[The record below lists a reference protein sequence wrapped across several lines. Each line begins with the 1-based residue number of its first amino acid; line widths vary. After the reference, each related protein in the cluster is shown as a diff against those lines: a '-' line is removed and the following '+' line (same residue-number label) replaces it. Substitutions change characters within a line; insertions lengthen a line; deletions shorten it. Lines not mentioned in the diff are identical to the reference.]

1 MIQMSSNCERSMPLT
16 FSASVV
22 QSFYCRGTEVTAA
35 SNTKKVP
42 ALTAFRGSCTALSA
56 SVAHCFRRCC
66 VMKRADSTG
75 LAAQK
80 AAVAKLTELI
90 GGDVPKAYTAALGW
104 LGRATINFA

>member
-1 MIQMSSNCERSMPLT
+1 
-16 FSASVV
+16 
-22 QSFYCRGTEVTAA
+22 
-35 SNTKKVP
+35 
-42 ALTAFRGSCTALSA
+42 
-56 SVAHCFRRCC
+56 
-66 VMKRADSTG
+66 MKRADSTG